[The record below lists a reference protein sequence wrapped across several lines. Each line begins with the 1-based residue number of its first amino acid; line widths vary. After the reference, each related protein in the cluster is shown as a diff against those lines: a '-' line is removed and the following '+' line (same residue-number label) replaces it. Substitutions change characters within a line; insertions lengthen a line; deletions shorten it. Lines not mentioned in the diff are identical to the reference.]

1 MKLATAA
8 GLAAALALAL
18 PRSALAR
25 QTAPGP
31 ELRAGAVAGRVK
43 LDGILDESGWTAA
56 PSIETL
62 TMSEPTAGAPPSA
75 KTTVRVMADA
85 HALFVGV
92 VCSDPQPSRI
102 VSFTKQRDAPL
113 DAEDNVTIV
122 LDTFFD
128 GRSGYVFQVN
138 PSGARYDALITPDN
152 SDANSNWDGIWD
164 AATHRD
170 DHGWSVEI
178 WIPVQ
183 TIGFKAGLRQW
194 HFNVQRRIQRL
205 QETDRWA
212 SARPDW
218 SITQMSRA
226 GILTGLPDFSVGLG
240 LTVRPAVV
248 GGAGIPAP
256 DAPVDGMRHASL
268 DAWKRLG
275 PDVSASLSLN
285 TDFAETEVDTRR
297 TNLTRFPLFFPE
309 KRTFFL
315 EGSDIFQFGLDLG
328 SDLVPLFSRRIG
340 LLAERQ
346 VPIDVAGKINGRLGN
361 TNFGGLI
368 VRSGDVPGLV
378 PSTVT
383 AAARVKQNI
392 LSESSIGFIGT
403 AGDPAG
409 GDGSWLVGSDFT
421 YATSH
426 FRGGERN
433 FRVGVSG
440 QVMNRPGVT
449 GDRTASA
456 VKIDYPNDLWSLSW
470 STLRIGD
477 AFQPALGFVPRA
489 GIYKHDLGIVYQP
502 RPHNGWLRQI
512 FGEFETTMVTDLS
525 GNWESYEVF
534 TAPINWRL
542 ESGDRVEFNVVPE
555 GERLTASFDLE
566 GVRLPAGA
574 YQWVRYRA
582 EAGSAAKRKVSAQA
596 TWRFGGFYSGTL
608 DQLLLVGSWH
618 PSGLLSIDFSGERD
632 LGRLK
637 EGTFRATLL
646 GVNSHVNVSPHL
658 QVSSFVQYDTSSASV
673 GTNARM
679 RWTFTPAADLF
690 VVYNHNVRDIGNIG
704 WQLDSNQF
712 LVKLQYAFR
721 R

>member
-1 MKLATAA
+1 MLPAWFFIAA
-8 GLAAALALAL
+8 SAVAGAAQPLAAE
-18 PRSALAR
+18 P
-25 QTAPGP
+25 T
-31 ELRAGAVAGRVK
+31 LRAGALTGSVK
-43 LDGILDESGWTAA
+43 LDGVLDEPAWAAA
-56 PSIETL
+56 PRIETL
-62 TMSEPTAGAPPSA
+62 TMSEPTAGGTASA
-75 KTTVRVMADA
+75 TTTVRVLANDR
-85 HALFVGV
+85 ALFIGI
-92 VCSDPQPSRI
+92 VCLDRAASGI
-102 VSFTKQRDAPL
+102 VSFTKQRDAVL
-113 DAEDNVTIV
+113 NSEDHVTIV
-122 LDTFFD
+122 LDTFMD

-138 PSGARYDALITPDN
+138 PSGARYDALINPG
-152 SDANSNWDGIWD
+152 SVDANSNWDGIWD

-170 DHGWSVEI
+170 EHGWSIEI

-183 TIGFKAGLRQW
+183 TLGFKPGLTQW
-194 HFNVQRRIQRL
+194 HFNVERRIQRL

-218 SITQMSRA
+218 SITQVSRA
-226 GILTGLPDFSVGLG
+226 GILSGLPAFSVGVG
-240 LTVRPAVV
+240 LTVRPAIV
-248 GGAGIPAP
+248 GGGGVPSAGAP
-256 DAPVDGMRHASL
+256 PEGHAHPSL
-268 DAWKRLG
+268 DAWQRLG
-275 PDVSASLSLN
+275 PDVTASLSVN

-328 SDLVPLFSRRIG
+328 SDLVPFFSRTIG
-340 LLAERQ
+340 LQEGRE
-346 VPIDVAGKINGRLGN
+346 VPINAAAKVSGRLGG

-368 VRSGDVPGLV
+368 VQSRRVPGLV

-383 AAARVKQNI
+383 GALRVKQNV
-392 LSESSIGFIGT
+392 LSESSVGFIGT

-409 GDGSWLVGSDFT
+409 GDRSWLVGSDFT
-421 YATSH
+421 YSTSH

-433 FRVGVSG
+433 FRVGLSG

-456 VKIDYPNDLWSLSW
+456 VKIDYPNDLWNLSW
-470 STLRIGD
+470 TTLRIGD
-477 AFQPALGFVPRA
+477 AFQPSLGFVPRT

-525 GNWESYEVF
+525 GQWESYEVF

-555 GERLTASFDLE
+555 GERLTESFDLE
-566 GVRLPAGA
+566 GVRLPPGA
-574 YQWVRYRA
+574 YQWTRYRA
-582 EAGSAAKRKVSAQA
+582 EAGSAAKRKLSAQA

-608 DQLLLVGSWH
+608 DQFLLVGTWH

-632 LGRLK
+632 LGRLA
-637 EGTFRATLL
+637 EGSFTETLV
-646 GVNSHVNVSPHL
+646 GINNHINVSPHL
-658 QVSSFVQYDTSSASV
+658 QVSSFVQYDTNSASI
-673 GTNARM
+673 GTNTRL
-679 RWTFTPAADLF
+679 RWTFRPPADLF
-690 VVYNHNVRDIGNIG
+690 VIYNHNVRDVEHAG
-704 WQLDSNQF
+704 WRLESNQF
-712 LVKLQYAFR
+712 LVKVQYALR

>member
-1 MKLATAA
+1 MKRAA
-8 GLAAALALAL
+8 GLFCVVLGFVFPLRATAQPAAAV
-18 PRSALAR
+18 
-25 QTAPGP
+25 P
-31 ELRAGAVAGRVK
+31 ELRTGVLTGPLR
-43 LDGILDESGWTAA
+43 LDGVLDEAA
-56 PSIETL
+56 WSSAPAIDSL
-62 TMSEPTAGAPPSA
+62 TMSEPTAGAKPSA
-75 KTTVRVMADA
+75 TTTVRVMADA
-85 HALFVGV
+85 HAVVIGV
-92 VCSDPQPSRI
+92 VCDDPDATRI
-102 VSFTKQRDAPL
+102 VSFTKQRDAAL
-113 DAEDNVTIV
+113 DAEDNIKVV
-122 LDTFFD
+122 LDTFLD

-138 PSGARYDALITPDN
+138 PSGARYDALINPG
-152 SDANSNWDGIWD
+152 SAEANSNWDGIWD

-170 DHGWSVEI
+170 GRGWSVEI
-178 WIPVQ
+178 WLPVQ
-183 TIGFKAGLRQW
+183 TIGFKSGLTQW

-218 SITQMSRA
+218 SITQVSRA
-226 GILTGLPDFSVGLG
+226 GLLTGLPEFSVGLG
-240 LTVRPAVV
+240 LTARPAVV
-248 GGAGIPAP
+248 AGAGTPSP
-256 DAPVDGMRHASL
+256 DSPVDGVRHASL

-275 PDVSASLSLN
+275 PDVTASLSVN

-328 SDLVPLFSRRIG
+328 SDLVPFFSRRIG
-340 LLAERQ
+340 LLAGRQ
-346 VPIDVAGKINGRLGN
+346 VPIDAAGKINGRLGS
-361 TNFGGLI
+361 TNFGALI
-368 VRSGDVPGLV
+368 VRSRGVSGLV

-392 LSESSIGFIGT
+392 LSESSIGFVGT

-426 FRGGERN
+426 FRGGARN
-433 FRVGVSG
+433 LRVGVSG
-440 QVMNRPGVT
+440 QVMNRPGLT
-449 GDRTASA
+449 GDRTAA
-456 VKIDYPNDLWSLSW
+456 TVKIDYPNDLWNLSW

-477 AFQPALGFVPRA
+477 AFQPSLGFVPRS

-525 GNWESYEVF
+525 GEWESYEVF

-555 GERLTASFDLE
+555 GERLTGSFDLE
-566 GVRLPAGA
+566 GVTLPAGA

-582 EAGSAAKRKVSAQA
+582 EAGSALKRKLSAQA

-608 DQLLLVGSWH
+608 DQFLLVGSWH

-637 EGTFRATLL
+637 EGNFTATLVGL
-646 GVNSHVNVSPHL
+646 NNHLNVSPHL
-658 QVSSFVQYDTSSASV
+658 QINSFVQYDTSSASI
-673 GTNARM
+673 GTNSRL

-690 VVYNHNVRDIGNIG
+690 VIYNHNVRDLENIG
-704 WQLDSNQF
+704 WRLDSNQF
-712 LVKLQYAFR
+712 LVKVQYAMR

>member
-1 MKLATAA
+1 MKRAA
-8 GLAAALALAL
+8 GLFCVVLGLVFPLRATAQPAAAV
-18 PRSALAR
+18 
-25 QTAPGP
+25 P
-31 ELRAGAVAGRVK
+31 ELRTGVLTGPLK
-43 LDGILDESGWTAA
+43 LDGVLDEAA
-56 PSIETL
+56 WSSAPAIDSL
-62 TMSEPTAGAPPSA
+62 TMSEPTAGAKASA
-75 KTTVRVMADA
+75 TTTVRVMADA
-85 HALFVGV
+85 HALVIGV
-92 VCSDPQPSRI
+92 VCDDPDAARI
-102 VSFTKQRDAPL
+102 VSFTKQRDAVL
-113 DAEDNVTIV
+113 DAEDNIKVV
-122 LDTFFD
+122 LDTFLD

-138 PSGARYDALITPDN
+138 PSGARYDALINPG
-152 SDANSNWDGIWD
+152 SAEANSNWDGIWD
-164 AATHRD
+164 AATHRNER
-170 DHGWSVEI
+170 GWSVEI

-183 TIGFKAGLRQW
+183 TIGFKSGLTQW

-218 SITQMSRA
+218 SITQVSRA
-226 GILTGLPDFSVGLG
+226 GLLTGLPEFSVGLG

-248 GGAGIPAP
+248 AGAGIPSP
-256 DAPVDGMRHASL
+256 DSPVDGVRHASL

-275 PDVSASLSLN
+275 PDVTASLSAN

-328 SDLVPLFSRRIG
+328 SDLVPFFSRRIG
-340 LLAERQ
+340 LLAGRQ
-346 VPIDVAGKINGRLGN
+346 VPIDAAGKINGRLGG
-361 TNFGGLI
+361 TNFGALI
-368 VRSGDVPGLV
+368 VRSREVSGLV

-409 GDGSWLVGSDFT
+409 GDRSWLVGSDFT

-433 FRVGVSG
+433 LRVGVSG
-440 QVMNRPGVT
+440 QVMNRPGLT

-456 VKIDYPNDLWSLSW
+456 VKIDYPNDLWNLSW

-477 AFQPALGFVPRA
+477 AFQPSLGFVPRA

-525 GNWESYEVF
+525 GEWQSYEVF

-555 GERLTASFDLE
+555 GERLTTRFDLE
-566 GVRLPAGA
+566 GVTLPAGA
-574 YQWVRYRA
+574 YQWIRYRA
-582 EAGSAAKRKVSAQA
+582 EAGSALKRKLSAQA
-596 TWRFGGFYSGTL
+596 TWRFGGFYTGTL
-608 DQLLLVGSWH
+608 DQFLLVGSWH

-637 EGTFRATLL
+637 EGNFTATLIGL
-646 GVNSHVNVSPHL
+646 NNHLNVSPHL
-658 QVSSFVQYDTSSASV
+658 QINSFLQYDTSSASI
-673 GTNARM
+673 GTNSRL

-690 VVYNHNVRDIGNIG
+690 VIYNHNVRDFENIG
-704 WQLDSNQF
+704 WRLDSNQF
-712 LVKLQYAFR
+712 LVKVQYALR

>member
-1 MKLATAA
+1 MTRAA
-8 GLAAALALAL
+8 GLFYVGLGLVFPLRATAQPAAAV
-18 PRSALAR
+18 
-25 QTAPGP
+25 P
-31 ELRAGAVAGRVK
+31 ELRTGALTGPLK
-43 LDGILDESGWTAA
+43 LDGVLDEAA
-56 PSIETL
+56 WPSAPAIDSL
-62 TMSEPTAGAPPSA
+62 TMSEPTAGAKASA
-75 KTTVRVMADA
+75 TTTVRVMADA
-85 HALFVGV
+85 HALVIGV
-92 VCSDPQPSRI
+92 VCDDPDATRI
-102 VSFTKQRDAPL
+102 VSFTKQRDAAL
-113 DAEDNVTIV
+113 DAEDNIKVV
-122 LDTFFD
+122 LDTFLD

-138 PSGARYDALITPDN
+138 PSGARYDALINPDS

-164 AATHRD
+164 AATHRNER
-170 DHGWSVEI
+170 GWSVEI

-183 TIGFKAGLRQW
+183 TIGFKSGLTQW

-218 SITQMSRA
+218 SITQVSRA
-226 GILTGLPDFSVGLG
+226 GLLTGLPEFSVGLG

-248 GGAGIPAP
+248 AGAGIPSP
-256 DAPVDGMRHASL
+256 DSPVDGVRHASL

-275 PDVSASLSLN
+275 PDVTASLSAN

-328 SDLVPLFSRRIG
+328 SDLVPFFSRRIG
-340 LLAERQ
+340 LLAGRQ
-346 VPIDVAGKINGRLGN
+346 VPIDAAGKINGRLGS
-361 TNFGGLI
+361 TNFGALI
-368 VRSGDVPGLV
+368 VRSRDVSGLV

-392 LSESSIGFIGT
+392 LSESSIGFVGT

-426 FRGGERN
+426 FRGGARN
-433 FRVGVSG
+433 LRVGVSG
-440 QVMNRPGVT
+440 QVMNRPGLT
-449 GDRTASA
+449 GDRTAST
-456 VKIDYPNDLWSLSW
+456 VKIDYPNDLWNLSW

-477 AFQPALGFVPRA
+477 AFQPSLGFVPRA

-525 GNWESYEVF
+525 GEWESYEVF

-566 GVRLPAGA
+566 GVTLPAGA

-582 EAGSAAKRKVSAQA
+582 EAGSALKRKLSAQA

-608 DQLLLVGSWH
+608 DQFLLVGSWH

-637 EGTFRATLL
+637 GGTFAATLIGL
-646 GVNSHVNVSPHL
+646 NNHLNVSPHL
-658 QVSSFVQYDTSSASV
+658 QINSFVQYDTSSASI
-673 GTNARM
+673 GTNSRL

-690 VVYNHNVRDIGNIG
+690 VIYNHNVRDLENIG
-704 WQLDSNQF
+704 WRLDSNQF
-712 LVKLQYAFR
+712 LVKVQYAMR